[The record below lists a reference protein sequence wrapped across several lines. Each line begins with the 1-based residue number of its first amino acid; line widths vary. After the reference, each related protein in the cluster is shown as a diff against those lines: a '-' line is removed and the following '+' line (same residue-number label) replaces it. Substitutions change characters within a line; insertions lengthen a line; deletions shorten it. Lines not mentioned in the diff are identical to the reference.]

1 MKIQQCHDQNE
12 AFAKKAICLV
22 AAIFCSGIVVR
33 GMAAPQ
39 AEKGAVGIVHSAP
52 VVPKSPEPA
61 VQEFVELPPA
71 EMPVPAMSLHCSL
84 DLIDGHPAPLAMVLD
99 HRVAVTFVGWIAG
112 DKSGVPQ
119 NVAVILAGDK
129 TYRIVGTTG
138 LARPDVAAAKHNSAF
153 ISAGFSV
160 AGRPTALP
168 QGEYRLA
175 VVAQVGTAREL
186 CPLGRIIAIK

>member
-1 MKIQQCHDQNE
+1 M
-12 AFAKKAICLV
+12 V
-22 AAIFCSGIVVR
+22 AAIFCSVIVAR

-52 VVPKSPEPA
+52 VVPKPPEPA
-61 VQEFVELPPA
+61 VQEFVELPAA
-71 EMPVPAMSLHCSL
+71 EMPAPATSLHCSL

-112 DKSGVPQ
+112 DKAGVPQ
-119 NVAVILAGDK
+119 NIAVILSGDK

-138 LARPDVAAAKHNSAF
+138 LARPDVAAANQNSAF
-153 ISAGFSV
+153 ISAGFSM
-160 AGRPTALP
+160 AGRPSVLP

-175 VVAQVGTAREL
+175 VVAQVGATRKL
-186 CPLGRIIAIK
+186 CPLGHIVAIK